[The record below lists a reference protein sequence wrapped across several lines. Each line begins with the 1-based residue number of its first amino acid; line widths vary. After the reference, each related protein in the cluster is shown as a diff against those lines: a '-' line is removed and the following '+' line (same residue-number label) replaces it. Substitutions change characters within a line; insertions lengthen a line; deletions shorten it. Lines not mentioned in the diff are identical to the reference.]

1 MRANE
6 FELHPEEAEKV
17 DECPGG
23 YLQKMNEHLAK
34 SIDLAVAT
42 EENSQ
47 GETSDET
54 NQKERTDMAIRS
66 EQGIAEL
73 SDLPKD
79 DVGRRFFTAHNNTKL
94 IDIERKKDVQLKLQR
109 QVILLARD
117 LDTYVSDSREK
128 SIALTKL
135 EEVLMW
141 TGKAIFKEED

>member
-1 MRANE
+1 MRAND

-23 YLQKMNEHLAK
+23 YLQKMNENLVRA
-34 SIDLAVAT
+34 IDRAVVI
-42 EENSQ
+42 EENSW
-47 GETSDET
+47 GDISDET

-73 SDLPKD
+73 SELPKD
-79 DVGRRFFTAHNNTKL
+79 DIGRRFFTAHNNTKL
-94 IDIERKKDVQLKLQR
+94 IDIERKKDVQRELQH

-117 LDTYVSDSREK
+117 LDTYVADCREK

-135 EEVLMW
+135 EEALMW
-141 TGKAIFKEED
+141 SGKAIFKEED